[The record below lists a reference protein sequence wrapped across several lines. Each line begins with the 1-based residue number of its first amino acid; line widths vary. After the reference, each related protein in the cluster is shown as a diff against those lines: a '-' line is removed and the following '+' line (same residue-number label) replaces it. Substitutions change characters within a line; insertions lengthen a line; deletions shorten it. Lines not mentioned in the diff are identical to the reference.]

1 LIAGAALLAGCG
13 GSQGSSGSANSSSTS
28 SSSSSST
35 LTITTAS
42 LPNGQLNTAYSVTL
56 TASGGTAPYTWSLIS
71 GTLPAGL
78 SLSAST
84 GVIGDTPSAAVTSG
98 ALTVMVSDS
107 SHPPLT
113 TSANFALTISAAA
126 LVITTS
132 SLPTGRVN
140 KAYSAALAAT
150 GGTTPYAW
158 SITSGT
164 LPAGLSLSVSGGA
177 ITGIPTAAVS
187 NVPLTLVVVDS
198 SHSPLTAR
206 LTLSLTISSVSFG
219 ISTTSLPNGLVNTA
233 YSATLAA
240 RGGTKPY
247 SWSLTNSTLPA
258 GLLFSGFTGALT
270 GTPTVAGAGVPL
282 SFTVTDSSSPVLSAS
297 ANLTLT
303 VSPATLAVITNSLPS
318 GQVGAPYAA
327 SLGAVGG
334 APPYIWA
341 LTAGTLPAGLI
352 FTPASGTIGGT
363 PTVAVPSAPLSFQVT
378 DSGQPAQTKSVNITL
393 TIAGAAN
400 ITVAVSPLQA
410 ALAISQGLSVTAT
423 TNDTAG
429 VNWTA
434 TGGTF
439 SSLASDS
446 GVPVVYTAPS
456 TPGAYTITATSVTDV
471 FQTSSAQIYVTDLG
485 GVFTYHND
493 LARDGANTQ
502 EYALSAMTLN
512 TSSFGKLF
520 SCPVDG
526 AIYAQPLWIAN
537 LTINGAAHN
546 VVFVATQHD
555 SLYAFDADA
564 SPCAQLWAVSLV
576 DTAHGGT
583 GNETSVPYTMLGL
596 GNGDIMPEVG
606 VTGTPVI
613 DPSTN
618 TLYVVSKS
626 VDPTVP
632 AVYQRL
638 HAIDIT
644 TGNENF
650 GGPASINGAITFA
663 GTGDGGSTVAFN
675 AQQEN
680 QRAGLALVNG
690 VVYVAWAS
698 HEDALPYYGW
708 TVGFNAANLAVNSI
722 LNVSP
727 NVQYGGIWMGGGA
740 PSADAN
746 GNLYVITGNA
756 VFDVTNSSTPNNDYG
771 DSFLQLS
778 PNLNINSYFTPSD
791 QASDAANDLDFGSG
805 GTALVID
812 IPSGPVRHLVVGGGK
827 DGGLYALNG
836 DNMGGSGD
844 SNAWQTFNI
853 GFGLFATGGFWNNN
867 FYIAG
872 AGGPLMSFAFTPGID
887 TFNTSTGSQSTTS
900 FGFPGATPSVSSLAS
915 GNGIV
920 WALDNT
926 SYCSNAAPSCG
937 PAILHAYDATNLA
950 NELWN
955 STQVPTDAAGNA
967 VKFMVPTVANGKV
980 YVGTR
985 GDNAGGDDTSSST
998 PGELEVYGLKPD

>member
-1 LIAGAALLAGCG
+1 MLVGCG
-13 GSQGSSGSANSSSTS
+13 GSQGASS

-35 LTITTAS
+35 STSSGSAPSVTITTAS
-42 LPNGQLNTAYSVTL
+42 LPNGQLNTAYSATL
-56 TASGGTAPYTWSLIS
+56 AASGGTAPYTWSIAS

-78 SLSAST
+78 SLGAST
-84 GVIGDTPSAAVTSG
+84 GTISGTPSVAVTSN
-98 ALTVMVSDS
+98 ALTVTVSDS
-107 SHPPLT
+107 SHPALT
-113 TSANFALTISAAA
+113 TSANFTLTISAAA

-140 KAYSAALAAT
+140 KAYSAALAAA
-150 GGTTPYAW
+150 GGTSPYTW
-158 SITSGT
+158 SMTGGT
-164 LPAGLSLSVSGGA
+164 LPAGLSLSASGGA
-177 ITGIPTAAVS
+177 ITGIPTVAVT
-187 NVPLTLVVVDS
+187 NIPLTLMVTDS
-198 SHSPLTAR
+198 SHSPLTAT
-206 LTLSLTISSVSFG
+206 LTLSLTISSVSFA
-219 ISTTSLPNGLVNTA
+219 ISTTSLPNGQVGTA
-233 YSATLAA
+233 YSAALAA

-247 SWSLTNSTLPA
+247 SWSLTNGALPA
-258 GLLFSGFTGALT
+258 GLSFSSTTGAIA
-270 GTPTVAGAGVPL
+270 GTPTIAIAGVPL
-282 SFTVTDSSSPVLSAS
+282 TFGVTDSSSPVLSAT

-303 VSPATLAVITNSLPS
+303 ISPATLAITTNALPT
-318 GQVGAPYAA
+318 GQVNTAYAA
-327 SLGAVGG
+327 SLGAAGG
-334 APPYIWA
+334 TPPYTWA
-341 LTAGTLPAGLI
+341 LTSGTLPAGLVL
-352 FTPASGTIGGT
+352 TPASGAITGT
-363 PTVAVPSAPLSFQVT
+363 PTVAVPSTPLTFQVT
-378 DSGQPAQTKSVNITL
+378 DSGQPAQSKSVNVTL
-393 TIAGAAN
+393 TIAGASS
-400 ITVAVSPLQA
+400 ITVAVSPLRA
-410 ALAISQGLSVTAT
+410 ALVISQGLSVTAA

-439 SSLASDS
+439 SSTSSLDS
-446 GVPVVYTAPS
+446 VPVTYTAPS
-456 TPGAYTITATSVTDV
+456 SPGTYTITATSVSDAL
-471 FQTSSAQIYVTDLG
+471 QTSSTQIYVTDLA
-485 GVFTYHND
+485 GVSTYHND
-493 LARDGANTQ
+493 LARDGANTH
-502 EYALSAMTLN
+502 EYALSASTIN

-526 AIYAQPLWIAN
+526 AINAQPLWIAN
-537 LTINGAAHN
+537 LGVNGAPHN

-555 SLYAFDADA
+555 SLYAFDAD
-564 SPCAQLWAVSLV
+564 SNPCAQLWAVSLV

-596 GNGDIMPEVG
+596 AAGDIMPEVG

-632 AVYQRL
+632 AIYQRL

-644 TGNENF
+644 TGNEKF
-650 GGPASINGAITFA
+650 GGPAPIDGSITFP
-663 GTGDGGSTVAFN
+663 GTGDGGSAVAFN
-675 AQQEN
+675 AQQQN

-690 VVYVAWAS
+690 VVYVAWGS

-708 TVGFNAANLAVNSI
+708 AVGFNASNLAVTSV

-740 PSADAN
+740 PSVDAN

-756 VFDVTNSSTPNNDYG
+756 AFDVTNSSTPNNDYG

-791 QASDAANDLDFGSG
+791 QANDAANDLDFGSG

-836 DNMGGSGD
+836 DNMGGLGD
-844 SNAWQTFNI
+844 SNAWQTFNV
-853 GFGLFATGGFWNNN
+853 GFALFATGGFWNNN

-872 AGGPLMSFAFTPGID
+872 ANGPLMSFEFTPGAN
-887 TFNTSTGSQSTTS
+887 TFNPSTSSQSPTS
-900 FGFPGATPSVSSLAS
+900 YGYPGATPSVSSLAS
-915 GNGIV
+915 GNGIA
-920 WALDNT
+920 WALDIT
-926 SYCSNAAPSCG
+926 SYCTAAAPSCG
-937 PAILHAYDATNLA
+937 PAILRAYDATNLG

-967 VKFMVPTVANGKV
+967 VKFTVPTIANGKV

-985 GDNAGGDDTSSST
+985 GDNAGGDDTSTST
-998 PGELEVYGLKPD
+998 PGELDVYGLKPD